1 MGWATIRFSRSFDHS
16 SRIEV
21 FFTVIRVEEV
31 WFCGEMDNMLRTDR
45 FIDFFFFWERIFW
58 FCYCTIICTKF
69 IFSNLEYFPVL
80 SSFVRVKS
88 RLSRNRR
95 GKVFI
100 SLFRN
105 CTVLISLLKVSNLFL
120 YERILEAVLLL
131 FRISIINGKF
141 QSPYRKEG
149 EKNSSLFFFT
159 QVSVN

>member
-1 MGWATIRFSRSFDHS
+1 
-16 SRIEV
+16 
-21 FFTVIRVEEV
+21 
-31 WFCGEMDNMLRTDR
+31 MLRTDR
-45 FIDFFFFWERIFW
+45 FIDFFFLREDLLILLLHDNM
-58 FCYCTIICTKF
+58 YKIYLL
-69 IFSNLEYFPVL
+69 SNLEYFLVL

-120 YERILEAVLLL
+120 YERVLEAVLLL